1 MAAPS
6 SLPGILIALGS
17 AALIAGCAGDNLRD
31 LERYIQDVKSRPS
44 QEIDPIPEI
53 PQIATFTY
61 VGEGKRDPFSP
72 LGDQQQ
78 QAETGPSS
86 AGPRPDFLRR
96 KEELEQFPLDSLRMV
111 GTLEQ
116 QELNWALVRSTDGVI
131 HRVKAGNYMGQNH
144 GQITRITE
152 DQIELTEIVPDGQG
166 GYRERQASLDLTE

>member
-1 MAAPS
+1 MARWS
-6 SLPGILIALGS
+6 SRSRISLALG
-17 AALIAGCAGDNLRD
+17 AAVIIGGCSGSSLRD
-31 LERYIQDVKSRPS
+31 LEGYVEDVRSLPS
-44 QEIDPIPEI
+44 QEIEPIPEI

-61 VGEGKRDPFSP
+61 VTEGKRDPFSP
-72 LGDQQQ
+72 VVSDERGAQT
-78 QAETGPSS
+78 ASS
-86 AGPRPDFLRR
+86 GGPRPDFLRR
-96 KEELEQFPLDSLRMV
+96 KEELEQFPLDALRMV

-116 QELNWALVRSTDGVI
+116 QELNWALIRSTDGVI